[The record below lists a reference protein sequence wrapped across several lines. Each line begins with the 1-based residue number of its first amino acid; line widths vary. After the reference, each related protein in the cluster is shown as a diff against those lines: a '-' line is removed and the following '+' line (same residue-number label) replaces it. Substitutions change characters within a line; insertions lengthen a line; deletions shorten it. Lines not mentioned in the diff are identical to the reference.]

1 MFEELNFSFDQINKY
16 YQSAA
21 KDLRLAA
28 SAGAPEL
35 AFYACYNVIVKIAMA
50 VCAKNNLRVKS
61 KAGHHTELIS
71 KLSEYLNDP
80 EIEDIANKMRIK
92 RNRDLYDGGT
102 TTSEKEASVYILF
115 CKKLIKQADSY
126 LFPDKLL

>member
-35 AFYACYNVIVKIAMA
+35 AFYACYNVNS
-50 VCAKNNLRVKS
+50 CNN
-61 KAGHHTELIS
+61 T
-71 KLSEYLNDP
+71 
-80 EIEDIANKMRIK
+80 
-92 RNRDLYDGGT
+92 
-102 TTSEKEASVYILF
+102 IL
-115 CKKLIKQADSY
+115 KY
-126 LFPDKLL
+126 N